1 MPAYYNLHETYRMR
15 DDLTQSDCSAHWQ
28 GAPQNE
34 EPRRIWTIAE
44 IKAELPS
51 VPVRMTDMGT
61 EYTGTLAG
69 RKCPFPQVTI
79 TIKGTHVHLEAAWE
93 TVQHVLNVGTWLL
106 A

>member
-1 MPAYYNLHETYRMR
+1 MINFAADYDRRAASCFEGTNGGYGNPTGHAMR
-15 DDLTQSDCSAHWQ
+15 
-28 GAPQNE
+28 NE
-34 EPRRIWTIAE
+34 PGRRVWTIAE

-61 EYTGTLAG
+61 EYTGALAG

-93 TVQHVLNVGTWLL
+93 TVQHVLNVGT
-106 A
+106 